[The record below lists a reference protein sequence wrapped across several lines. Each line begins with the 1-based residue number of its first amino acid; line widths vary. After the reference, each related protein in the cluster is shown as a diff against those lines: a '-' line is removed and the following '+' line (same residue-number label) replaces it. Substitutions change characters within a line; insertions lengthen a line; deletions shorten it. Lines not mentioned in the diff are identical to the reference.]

1 MYSTALARLV
11 DDRKVAGKV
20 MSVCWG
26 DGNMLYVGSDNGSVH
41 VLSLQ
46 TVPGPKPGVTTISHP
61 SLHSPVHSIAVHGQT
76 LALASRNIILWDM
89 GSKSVIKTLTGH
101 ANPVTS
107 VHYDPSGQ
115 WLVSSA
121 AHERLVSLWNVTK
134 VKKTGSSAA
143 MVVNDEISSVN
154 VCDNRVAV
162 VTSRGKLCVF
172 RINYKQLGSNTIQPY
187 IAISIVSDTSEH
199 VPIST
204 AHLVRDSDVISVS
217 YQTVDRLQF
226 PMVEHLTLTELENKS
241 QITRQLDRDKRSSQR
256 NGQQNNVVTPQTDGK
271 VVFLA
276 PGPSLSSVTNK
287 SGRKRGAEKAGDK
300 EKTMPVED
308 RLSLLSTSTMNTTT
322 SPRTDTLTQLLVQ
335 VGIGHSESN
344 KKVF

>member
-1 MYSTALARLV
+1 
-11 DDRKVAGKV
+11 
-20 MSVCWG
+20 
-26 DGNMLYVGSDNGSVH
+26 
-41 VLSLQ
+41 
-46 TVPGPKPGVTTISHP
+46 
-61 SLHSPVHSIAVHGQT
+61 
-76 LALASRNIILWDM
+76 
-89 GSKSVIKTLTGH
+89 
-101 ANPVTS
+101 
-107 VHYDPSGQ
+107 
-115 WLVSSA
+115 
-121 AHERLVSLWNVTK
+121 
-134 VKKTGSSAA
+134 

-187 IAISIVSDTSEH
+187 IAISIVRDTSEH

-344 KKVF
+344 KVLRSN